1 MREHLNTDFFTL
13 ALPRVFGHRG
23 SAGTHPEN
31 TLESF
36 RTAVASGVQY
46 LEFDVHMTR
55 DGEVVVA
62 HDSHLMRMCGLE
74 RMIPE
79 MAYAELATAD
89 AGRMFT
95 LDGATFPFRDKGI
108 RAPRLA
114 DVLAAFPKLRMI
126 VEVKQIAPSV
136 VAAML
141 DVIDSAAM
149 RRNVLV
155 ASEHQEPLDEV
166 RKLAPEIPTNFS
178 YLESGQFIQAMV
190 GRDGSYRPPG
200 DAVQIPHRHES
211 WELVTR
217 ESVDFAHRVGVEV
230 HVWTV
235 NEEAEMSEL
244 LDMGVDGLI
253 SDYPRRAL
261 EVVRRRASAQH

>member
-1 MREHLNTDFFTL
+1 MHEHLNTDFFSP

-23 SAGTHPEN
+23 AAGAHPEN

-36 RTAVASGVQY
+36 RAAVASGVPY
-46 LEFDVHMTR
+46 LEFDIHMTR

-62 HDSHLMRMCGLE
+62 HDAHLKRACGLE
-74 RMIPE
+74 RTIPE
-79 MAYAELATAD
+79 MTYAELATAD

-108 RAPRLA
+108 RVPRLA
-114 DVLAAFPKLRMI
+114 EVLAAFPKMRMI

-136 VAAML
+136 VAPML
-141 DVIDSAAM
+141 ELVGRAGM
-149 RRNVLV
+149 RRSVLV
-155 ASEHQEPLDEV
+155 ASEHQEPLDEI

-178 YLESGQFIQAMV
+178 YLESGLFIQAM
-190 GRDGSYRPPG
+190 GTREASYRPPA
-200 DAVQIPHRHES
+200 DAVQISHFYEK

-217 ESVDFAHRVGVEV
+217 QSVEFAHSLGIEM

-235 NEEAEMSEL
+235 NEESEMSEL

-253 SDYPRRAL
+253 TDYPERAL
-261 EVVRRRASAQH
+261 EVVSRHASVRR